1 MTFFLVTTNHLLK
14 DILFRD
20 DEDFRVAM
28 NYVAIAAFITGVY
41 VLAFILMSNHLHFVI
56 ACPYDKAVL
65 FASRFKTL
73 YGRYY
78 ARKYGT
84 RNFMRRLGVD
94 YRPVWTE
101 DESLLRAIAYVQ
113 MNCVAANI
121 CPYPY
126 MYKWGTGSVF
136 FNENKFHSR
145 TLGEMSDTKQAKM
158 LHSNVFLPRSYKVC
172 DDGFILPESFV
183 QVKFVQ
189 EQFRSSNRY
198 LYFLN
203 TSSKAKAHME
213 KDAAPSFSD
222 QVLVAAIRDLCHSL
236 YRSVSFNELPQ
247 TDKSDLIKNI
257 KRRFSADISQIGRV
271 LGIPYE
277 DVARMMES
285 I

>member
-1 MTFFLVTTNHLLK
+1 MSFFLVTTDHLLK

-28 NYVAIAAFITGVY
+28 NYVAIAAFVTGVY

-56 ACPYDKAVL
+56 ACPYEKAVL
-65 FASRFKTL
+65 FANRFKTL

-84 RNFMRRLGVD
+84 RNFMRRVGVD
-94 YRPVWTE
+94 YKSVWPD

-126 MYKWGTGSVF
+126 MYRWGTGSVF
-136 FNENKFHSR
+136 FNDNKSHCR
-145 TLGEMSDTKQAKM
+145 TLVEMSETKQAKM
-158 LHSNVFLPRSYKVC
+158 LHSNVFLPKSYKVS
-172 DDGFILPESFV
+172 DDGYILPESFV
-183 QVKFVQ
+183 QVKFVE
-189 EQFRSSNRY
+189 EQFKSSNRY

-203 TSSKAKAHME
+203 TSSKAKAHLE

-222 QVLVAAIRDLCHSL
+222 QVIVAAIRDLSFSL
-236 YRSVSFNELPQ
+236 YRSASFNELTQ
-247 TDKSDLIKNI
+247 TDKADLIKNI

-271 LGIPYE
+271 LSLSYE
-277 DVARMMES
+277 DVVKLLEA